1 MDFDSTKPSAYNGR
15 LLTPLIAQLLS
26 IKAPVQR
33 NLALLTQDRRNNDS
47 IDISRDVQLSIFN

>member
-33 NLALLTQDRRNNDS
+33 NTALLTQDRRTTV
-47 IDISRDVQLSIFN
+47 IDISWDVQLSIFN